1 MQIPSSLSWGG
12 FKMDPWPKGCGF
24 GPDYGSIWN
33 RFGSASAHLGGAVA
47 GQGRCMGRRTS
58 EKRHPK
64 IYAKIHAE
72 KVTKSMPNGS
82 QNDTKW
88 MPKSTKFHAFSKKA
102 KMHETIVFTI
112 ENVTPGT

>member
-1 MQIPSSLSWGG
+1 MQIPSRLSWGG

-72 KVTKSMPNGS
+72 KVTTHVPHGH
-82 QNDTKW
+82 QND
-88 MPKSTKFHAFSKKA
+88 A
-102 KMHETIVFTI
+102 KMDTKNNTCSYFFKKEKTHETV
-112 ENVTPGT
+112 